1 MAPRCHSRE
10 GQVLALRGTPPGV
23 PLFSVEVNMDE
34 HIPVEILYA
43 IMVAAMY
50 DDSCEY
56 VDPEPVWYDEFDDK

>member
-1 MAPRCHSRE
+1 
-10 GQVLALRGTPPGV
+10 
-23 PLFSVEVNMDE
+23 MDE
-34 HIPVEILYA
+34 RIPDEILYA